1 MLRPRPSPQPRPN
14 PLLAATAAAL
24 LLGTPALAQTPDFS
38 GSWKLDSTLSD
49 PPPQMGTMGGARP
62 TAPGGGGGGGGR
74 GMMTVTEMFI
84 TQLASRLTIDMK
96 LADRNRTVS
105 YYLDGSES
113 RNPGMMDTEFVTVS
127 NWVGNTVVTT
137 GKNTVKTPMGEMT
150 IETNEV
156 RSLSEDGTTMTVEM
170 TITSPRGTMKRKTVY
185 RKG

>member
-1 MLRPRPSPQPRPN
+1 
-14 PLLAATAAAL
+14 
-24 LLGTPALAQTPDFS
+24 
-38 GSWKLDSTLSD
+38 
-49 PPPQMGTMGGARP
+49 
-62 TAPGGGGGGGGR
+62 
-74 GMMTVTEMFI
+74 MTVTEMFI